1 MIRLKFFVFAILCGV
16 MFSHSAL
23 AFVELGA
30 NANYRRSAFDSN
42 NYQELISYT
51 GSISYYF
58 MEMSALELSYTNGYS
73 ELSVKSMNPA
83 DSKYVSKTN
92 FQLLALDLVISF
104 AERDDFFQPYIKM
117 GGGYLKKQE
126 FEQVDNGDT
135 NLASSSEGLV
145 PSGGVGFR
153 LLLTKGFAIKFGLDA
168 WTTPL
173 HENPVVV
180 DFAGYAGVS
189 WLF

>member
-1 MIRLKFFVFAILCGV
+1 MNCLRILASSFLV
-16 MFSHSAL
+16 WAVTTTSWTSAF

-73 ELSVKSMNPA
+73 ELSVKSSDPT
-83 DSKYVSKTN
+83 DPKYVNMTN

-117 GGGYLKKQE
+117 GGGYL
-126 FEQVDNGDT
+126 
-135 NLASSSEGLV
+135 
-145 PSGGVGFR
+145 
-153 LLLTKGFAIKFGLDA
+153 
-168 WTTPL
+168 
-173 HENPVVV
+173 
-180 DFAGYAGVS
+180 
-189 WLF
+189 

>member
-1 MIRLKFFVFAILCGV
+1 MIRLKFSVFAILCG
-16 MFSHSAL
+16 MLFSNSAA
-23 AFVELGA
+23 AFIELGA

-42 NYQELISYT
+42 NFQELISYT
-51 GSISYYF
+51 ASVSYYF

-73 ELSVKSMNPA
+73 ELSVRSTNPA
-83 DSKYVSKTN
+83 DSKYVTKTN

-135 NLASSSEGLV
+135 NLVSSSEGLV

-153 LLLTKGFAIKFGLDA
+153 VLLTKGFAIKFGLDA

-173 HENPVVV
+173 KENPVVV